1 MFKKRQ
7 TVQQVEESN
16 ELAPKFD
23 DNGLIVVTTV
33 DYRTNEILMTG
44 FMNEE
49 ALEKTITMKEAFY
62 FSRSRNAW
70 SNEFKKRV

>member
-7 TVQQVEESN
+7 SVQQVEESN

-49 ALEKTITMKEAFY
+49 ALEKTITKA
-62 FSRSRNAW
+62 
-70 SNEFKKRV
+70 